1 VLIGTMAR
9 QTGVS
14 ARLLR
19 YYEEQGL
26 LAPRRRP
33 SGFRDYREQDV
44 HAVRHIRALL
54 AAGLSTRAIAAV
66 MPCLPGGDGLAP
78 VPPSADLLA
87 GLRRERVR
95 LRDAAAGL
103 LAACEVLDAVIA
115 SAQVPHC

>member
-1 VLIGTMAR
+1 MLIGAMAR

-14 ARLLR
+14 TRLLR

-44 HAVRHIRALL
+44 ETVRHIRALL
-54 AAGLSTRAIAAV
+54 TAGLSTRSIAAL
-66 MPCLPGGDGLAP
+66 MPCLPGGGDLAP
-78 VPPSADLLA
+78 VPLSADLLA
-87 GLRRERVR
+87 GLGRERAR

-103 LAACEVLDAVIA
+103 LAACEALDAVMA
-115 SAQVPHC
+115 SVHVP